1 MIIQFLLTLI
11 AIAGFALVWRRAAQ
25 GVLSRIESLSWS
37 VLWIAGVIVVWLP
50 EVASRLAR
58 FVGVG
63 RGVDVITYLVL
74 ALVCILLFQAF
85 LAIDRLERKLTDLV
99 RADALRDLE
108 KKG

>member
-11 AIAGFALVWRRAAQ
+11 AVAGLALVWRRASQ

-37 VLWIAGVIVVWLP
+37 LLWVGGIIVVWRP
-50 EVASRLAR
+50 EVATRLAHL
-58 FVGVG
+58 VGVG
-63 RGVDVITYLVL
+63 RGVDVVTYLVL
-74 ALVCILLFQAF
+74 AFVCILLFQAF